1 MKQANRTLFL
11 ATSVALM
18 VTVGHSQGQDQV
30 PQVGRGGAP
39 PGRGRAGGPALQPLM
54 QTAPK
59 PAIANAKAVRS
70 CESLASVALPNTT
83 IESAAVDPDNP
94 GVCRV
99 AAITTH
105 PPAADKIRI
114 WVAIPTSNW
123 NGRFVGTGGGGLVGG
138 NAAGVNQPVAQG
150 FASGATDAGH
160 EGGSGTFAL
169 DGNGRLNWEGIRNF
183 AHVGIHEMTV
193 TGKALTQAMYGVAPR
208 YSYFNGC
215 STGGRQGLMEAQ
227 RYPQDYHGILSAAPA
242 INWNRFHLQ
251 HLWGPVV
258 MNAAAN
264 PVASCKL
271 ATATAAAIAACDGI
285 DGVKDGVIEDP
296 KRCTYDPKP
305 LVGTSAG
312 DCGSFTEAD
321 VDVIRKLWEGP
332 RRGDGT
338 FIWYGMARGADMN
351 ALWTSRGT
359 PLRPQPFGL
368 SMDWF
373 RYFLTQD
380 PKFDG
385 NAVTPAAYERFWD
398 QSVEQYGIVIGTDN
412 PDLTAFRDR
421 GGKAIV
427 WHGWADQLITA
438 EGTIDY
444 YTRVQQQMGGAKKT
458 AEFIRLFMAPG
469 VTHCAG
475 GAGPQPTGQ
484 FDALLAWVEDGKT
497 PETIL
502 ATRRDQSGTVT
513 RSRPLCAFPLV
524 AKYKGSGSTDDAAN
538 FVCSAGF

>member
-1 MKQANRTLFL
+1 
-11 ATSVALM
+11 
-18 VTVGHSQGQDQV
+18 
-30 PQVGRGGAP
+30 
-39 PGRGRAGGPALQPLM
+39 M
-54 QTAPK
+54 QTPPK
-59 PAIANAKAVRS
+59 PLVANAKTVRS

-83 IESAAVDPDNP
+83 IESAAVDPSDP

-99 AAITTH
+99 TAITTH
-105 PPAADKIRI
+105 PPAGDKIRI

-123 NGRFVGTGGGGLVGG
+123 NGRFMGTGGGGFLGG
-138 NAAGVNQPVAQG
+138 SPLGVNQPVALG
-150 FASGATDAGH
+150 FAAGATDTGH
-160 EGGSGTFAL
+160 EGGSGSFAL
-169 DGNGRLNWEGIRNF
+169 DANGRLDWQAIRNN

-193 TGKALTQAMYGVAPR
+193 TGKALAQAMYGVAPR

-227 RYPQDYHGILSAAPA
+227 RYPQDYSGILSAAPA
-242 INWNRFHLQ
+242 INWNRFHVQ

-258 MNAAAN
+258 MNATNN

-271 ATATAAAIAACDGI
+271 AAATTAAIAACDTI
-285 DGVKDGVIEDP
+285 DGVKDGVVEDP

-312 DCGSFTEAD
+312 DCGSFSEAD
-321 VDVIRKLWEGP
+321 VNVIRKLWEGP
-332 RRGDGT
+332 RKEEGS
-338 FIWYGMARGADMN
+338 FLWYGLARGADLS

-359 PLRPQPFGL
+359 PLRPQPFGIT
-368 SMDWF
+368 MDWF

-385 NAVTPAAYERFWD
+385 NTVTPAAYERLWD
-398 QSVEQYGIVIGTDN
+398 QSVEQYGTVIGTDN
-412 PDLTAFRDR
+412 ADLTAFRDR

-444 YTRVQQQMGGAKKT
+444 YARVQQQMGGAKRT
-458 AEFIRLFMAPG
+458 SDFIRLFMAPG
-469 VTHCAG
+469 VAHCAG

-484 FDALLAWVEDGKT
+484 LEALLAWVEDGKA
-497 PETIL
+497 PETLL
-502 ATRRDQSGTVT
+502 ATRRDQNGAVT
-513 RSRPLCAFPLV
+513 RSRPLCAYPLV
-524 AKYKGSGSTDDAAN
+524 AKYKGSGSTNEAAN
-538 FVCSAGF
+538 FVCSTGF